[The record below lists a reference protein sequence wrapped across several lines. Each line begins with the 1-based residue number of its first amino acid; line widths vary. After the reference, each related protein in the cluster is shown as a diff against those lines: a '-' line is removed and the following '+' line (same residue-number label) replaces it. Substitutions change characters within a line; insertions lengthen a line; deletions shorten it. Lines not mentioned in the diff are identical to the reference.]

1 MQQQPKPSKIP
12 LPNPTHRL
20 CMNYT
25 QPLFYALLAFLK
37 RGCQSK
43 MIFPSDIGGKHN
55 GTQIKGIK
63 PKISV
68 KYKGWV

>member
-20 CMNYT
+20 HMIYT
-25 QPLFYALLAFLK
+25 QPLFYALLAFQ
-37 RGCQSK
+37 RGCKSK
-43 MIFPSDIGGKHN
+43 MIFPSDIRGKHN
-55 GTQIKGIK
+55 GTQMKGIK

-68 KYKGWV
+68 KY